1 MNDIRKAVFFMMTKK
16 IDKKRDQM
24 MVFCMDD
31 MVPQDHPWDRGERR
45 L

>member
-1 MNDIRKAVFFMMTKK
+1 MMTKK